1 MNDETLAKRLYKS
14 ASQTELR
21 WKHSERKAS
30 AKFFVLHAN
39 TKKNRVTDRSHSLIT
54 SAKMVGFMI
63 PQSHPSG
70 LQPSKS
76 RVPFSPIVNIR
87 YPNFCL

>member
-63 PQSHPSG
+63 PNLTPQVYNHPNLG
-70 LQPSKS
+70 Y
-76 RVPFSPIVNIR
+76 PFP
-87 YPNFCL
+87 PL